1 MTVVFSSTKAIG
13 ALIIAILVSRGHL
26 HYEDKAGL
34 ISFDGELS
42 IEQARDHQYV
52 SRLIE
57 NTKPKWPAGTETG
70 YHAITFG
77 WLLDQLVRRADPAKR
92 SLAQFYREEIQQC
105 ITKC

>member
-1 MTVVFSSTKAIG
+1 MLSREKEGLAVAAYKDDELVVDLWGGYAEKAAFRAWSRDTMTVVFSSTKAIG

-57 NTKPKWPAGTETG
+57 NENQT
-70 YHAITFG
+70 Y
-77 WLLDQLVRRADPAKR
+77 
-92 SLAQFYREEIQQC
+92 
-105 ITKC
+105 